1 MLDWLL
7 RRLGLRRPKC
17 AHRFRGVDMVK
28 RNAAG
33 IVVWPCCQ
41 CDFVA
46 HVEYGLQVQDFGT
59 ITGPWGAKEDTT
71 HG

>member
-1 MLDWLL
+1 
-7 RRLGLRRPKC
+7 
-17 AHRFRGVDMVK
+17 MVK